1 MKEIIYKLL
10 IENGMAEKS
19 VEEALKVIEETAYKE
34 GYEKGLNEGRQSG
47 ITASI
52 RAINSIE
59 KWGK

>member
-10 IENGMAEKS
+10 IENGMTEKT
-19 VEEALKVIEETAYKE
+19 VEEAIKIIEETAYKE
-34 GYEKGLNEGRQSG
+34 GYEQGLNEGRQIG

-59 KWGK
+59 KWEK